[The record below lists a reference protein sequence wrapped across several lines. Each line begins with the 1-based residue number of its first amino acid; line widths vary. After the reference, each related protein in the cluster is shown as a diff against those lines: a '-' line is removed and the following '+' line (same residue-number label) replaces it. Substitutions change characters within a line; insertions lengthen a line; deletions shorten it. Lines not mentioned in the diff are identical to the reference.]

1 MRELA
6 VSMDFDLAKYKTSSQ
21 EQSEFSQSLERTG
34 SSTAKNDCYDAVL
47 NGIDNLIHK

>member
-6 VSMDFDLAKYKTSSQ
+6 QSMEFDLSKYKHQSE
-21 EQSEFSQSLERTG
+21 EQSEFSKSLEKPD
-34 SSTAKNDCYDAVL
+34 SSTSKNDCYDAVL